1 MDLANW
7 HHIQLLLAFVQGK
20 NTYITYIYGIQYNIS
35 SLLLKLIWFI
45 HSSTDNMFA
54 VAIVNSDFKTAE
66 SDILLDIDDSLL
78 SNGLDLLSE
87 VSFVIYVF
95 KHY

>member
-1 MDLANW
+1 
-7 HHIQLLLAFVQGK
+7 
-20 NTYITYIYGIQYNIS
+20 
-35 SLLLKLIWFI
+35 
-45 HSSTDNMFA
+45 MFA